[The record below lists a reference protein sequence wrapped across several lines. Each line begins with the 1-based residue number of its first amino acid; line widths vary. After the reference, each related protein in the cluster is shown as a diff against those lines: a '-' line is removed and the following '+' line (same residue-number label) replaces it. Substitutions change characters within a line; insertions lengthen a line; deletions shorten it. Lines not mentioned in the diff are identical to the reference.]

1 MPSPLLQLR
10 IPQDLADW
18 LEAKYPSRGEVAEYV
33 RQLLTAEQMKEAAAP
48 LVPVDEITIF
58 ERCSKEGHV
67 EGPNGGCRCGY
78 LWSEDTPLTQHGI
91 PSNAEFEEGAGFE
104 TPQDEFVKNF
114 PRTQMPTLNEFDA
127 HKAKPKAR
135 RKDVRKVPDQ
145 PVSVMNRGGDFTTT
159 QEPSSKSVKGSPAM
173 GSRDGSVGSNGQ
185 AAPPN
190 KSAAESPSPKP
201 RKPKTCQHSNIIR
214 KLGQPFCTDC
224 GEFVNG

>member
-48 LVPVDEITIF
+48 LVPEYNF
-58 ERCSKEGHV
+58 EEVVAQLDR
-67 EGPNGGCRCGY
+67 
-78 LWSEDTPLTQHGI
+78 DAPLRRQFAEQLYDV
-91 PSNAEFEEGAGFE
+91 PSNAEF
-104 TPQDEFVKNF
+104 
-114 PRTQMPTLNEFDA
+114 DA
-127 HKAKPKAR
+127 FKAKPKAR

-145 PVSVMNRGGDFTTT
+145 PVSVMNRGGRTPWT
-159 QEPSSKSVKGSPAM
+159 QEPSSKSVKGSPAVM
-173 GSRDGSVGSNGQ
+173 GSSDGSVGSNGQ

-224 GEFVNG
+224 GEFV